1 MPNSLEKGQ
10 VFPTIGELLCAGGGR
25 GRRAGTTTWPAWADR
40 AGDPLIDCRELG
52 DLGEIP
58 WHPGKPSLSP
68 GKYGP

>member
-10 VFPTIGELLCAGGGR
+10 VFPTIGELLRAGGGR
-25 GRRAGTTTWPAWADR
+25 GRRAGTTTWPVRADR
-40 AGDPLIDCRELG
+40 ADAPLVDGRERG

-58 WHPGKPSLSP
+58 WLPGKPSLSP